1 MTRPRIAALIV
12 SIVMVLTPAIAAS
25 PANAAP
31 PGFSGCSLI
40 DDGRPQLQ
48 QDQYGSWVWA
58 ILKYRCDG
66 AREYEFLG
74 TLYQDPDSQGG
85 YEIGSIYRYGVETA
99 PYSDRQF

>member
-66 AREYEFLG
+66 AREYEFSWHAVSGPGQPGWL
-74 TLYQDPDSQGG
+74 
-85 YEIGSIYRYGVETA
+85 RN
-99 PYSDRQF
+99 R